1 MRQTMMKRYR
11 IKVIS
16 PRTGNEIEYD
26 YAAEDWPRAK
36 ERVLR
41 ENPGVR
47 ILNVVRVDL
56 IPKRDDN
63 N

>member
-1 MRQTMMKRYR
+1 MSQTMMKRYR
-11 IKVIS
+11 IKAVS
-16 PRTGNEIEYD
+16 PVTGNEIEYD
-26 YAAEDWPRAK
+26 YAAESWSKAKELLLKDYPRA
-36 ERVLR
+36 
-41 ENPGVR
+41 R